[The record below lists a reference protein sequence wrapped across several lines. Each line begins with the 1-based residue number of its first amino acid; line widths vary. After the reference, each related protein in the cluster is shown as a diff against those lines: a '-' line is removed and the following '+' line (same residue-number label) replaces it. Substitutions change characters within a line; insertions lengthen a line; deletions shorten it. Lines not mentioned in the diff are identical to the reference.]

1 MLSGLT
7 LVIAL
12 VVVCLGAA
20 VMGTVSFGMGLVV
33 TPVLLLFLE
42 AQEAVVIANTL
53 IGLLLC
59 LVVFQT
65 RRHLD
70 LRRVGGMTLG
80 GLAAVPLGALAL
92 DRANSVALRVTIAL
106 VILALCLLAL
116 LNVRLPLARR
126 RFAGPVFGFLASL
139 SVTTLSIGGPLA
151 AFYVMAQ
158 GWPTP
163 VMRASLA
170 FYFLVA
176 DAAAFGFYWWA
187 GLVTPDT
194 MTNIGLLLPALLL
207 GLAASS
213 LLLRRMNEAV
223 FRYAAI
229 AVSAAG
235 SLMLL
240 ARELARL

>member
-42 AQEAVVIANTL
+42 AREAVVIANTL

-59 LVVFQT
+59 VVVFQT
-65 RRHLD
+65 RRQLD

-80 GLAAVPLGALAL
+80 GLAAVPLGVLAL
-92 DRANSVALRVTIAL
+92 DRANSAALRVTIAL
-106 VILALCLLAL
+106 VILALCLLTL
-116 LNVRLPLARR
+116 LNVRLPLAQR
-126 RFAGPVFGFLASL
+126 RFAGPVFGFLSSL
-139 SVTTLSIGGPLA
+139 SVTTTSIGGPLA

-176 DAAAFGFYWWA
+176 DAASFGFYLWA
-187 GLVTPDT
+187 GLVTRDT
-194 MTNIGLLLPALLL
+194 ITNIGLLLPALLL
-207 GLAASS
+207 GLAASA

-240 ARELARL
+240 VRELTRL